1 MKLGLSSKK
10 QIIKQIRTIP
20 SETRALLIK
29 RLNPTLRSNYDPSE
43 MLALAKAA
51 GYRVI
56 ETIIQKTW
64 PRSPY
69 VIGKGKVQELK
80 ELIDEKNIEVA
91 IFDDHLN
98 PSSFFHLE
106 QTLGRPVVDRYH
118 LILKI
123 FEYHS
128 HDQVSR
134 LQIELARLRYEMP
147 RYAEF
152 VKRKLSGTEH
162 PGFLGSGTPKVANY
176 ERMIKRRIDKVKEKL
191 EKIRQERQTR
201 RKRRVRLGFNI
212 VSLVGY
218 YNAGKSSLHRT
229 LTGSNARV
237 SAEPFSTLATKIRRV
252 DEQILINDTVGFID
266 NLPVEFMEAFRSTL
280 EEVSSSDLILLIL
293 DISDSLEQIISKLN
307 ICRSILVEL
316 SAPNAIIHVLCKVD
330 LIKDDLEKKHIL
342 EELFKEE
349 KHIFVSNI
357 TLEGTSLLKDMMKES
372 LLQNNGNNNE
382 HIPTSHQKTH

>member
-1 MKLGLSSKK
+1 MKLGVSSKK
-10 QIIKQIRTIP
+10 PVIKQLCTIP

-29 RLNPTLRSNYDPSE
+29 RLNPTSRFNYNPSE
-43 MLALAKAA
+43 MLALTKAA
-51 GYRVI
+51 GYRVV

-80 ELIDEKNIEVA
+80 ELIDEKNIDVV

-106 QTLGRPVVDRYH
+106 QMLSRPVVDRYH

-123 FEYHS
+123 FECHS
-128 HDQVSR
+128 HDRVSR

-162 PGFLGSGTPKVANY
+162 PGFLGSGTPKVADY
-176 ERMIKRRIDKVKEKL
+176 ERMIKRRIVKVKEKL

-201 RKRRVRLGFNI
+201 RKRRERQGFKI
-212 VSLVGY
+212 ISLVGY

-252 DEQILINDTVGFID
+252 DEQILVNDTVGFIE
-266 NLPVEFMEAFRSTL
+266 NLPLEFMEAFRSTL

-293 DISDSLEQIISKLN
+293 DVSDGLEQIVSKLN
-307 ICRSILVEL
+307 TCRSILAEL

-330 LIKDDLEKKHIL
+330 LIKDDIEKEYTL

-349 KHIFVSNI
+349 KHIFVSNV
-357 TLEGTSLLKDMMKES
+357 TLEGTAILKDMIKKSLLK
-372 LLQNNGNNNE
+372 NNGNYDE
-382 HIPTSHQKTH
+382 HEPTSLQKIL

>member
-1 MKLGLSSKK
+1 MKLGISSKTPL
-10 QIIKQIRTIP
+10 IKQNRIRI
-20 SETRALLIK
+20 SDTRALLIK
-29 RLNPTLRSNYDPSE
+29 RLNPTSRVNYDPSE
-43 MLALAKAA
+43 MQALAKAA

-106 QTLGRPVVDRYH
+106 QTFGRPVVDRYH

-123 FEYHS
+123 FEYNS
-128 HDQVSR
+128 HDRVSR

-162 PGFLGSGTPKVANY
+162 PGFLGSGTPKVTDY
-176 ERMIKRRIDKVKEKL
+176 ERMIKRRITKVKEKL

-201 RKRRVRLGFNI
+201 RKRRERQGFNI
-212 VSLVGY
+212 ISLVGY
-218 YNAGKSSLHRT
+218 YNAGKSSLHQT

-237 SAEPFSTLATKIRRV
+237 SAEPFSTLATKIRRI
-252 DEQILINDTVGFID
+252 DEQILINDTVGFIE
-266 NLPVEFMEAFRSTL
+266 NLPLEFMEAFRSTL

-293 DISDSLEQIISKLN
+293 DVSDNLEQISSKLN
-307 ICRSILVEL
+307 TCRSILEEL
-316 SAPNAIIHVLCKVD
+316 NAPDAIIHVLCKVD
-330 LIKDDLEKKHIL
+330 LIKDDIEKINNL
-342 EELFKEE
+342 EEFFKEE
-349 KHIFVSNI
+349 KYIFVSNI
-357 TLEGTSLLKDMMKES
+357 TLEGTALLKDMMKES
-372 LLQNNGNNNE
+372 LLKNNGN
-382 HIPTSHQKTH
+382 